1 MYGYFTLLHHQTLVF
16 VYTWDIWFHYGNNVV
31 IGTRLA
37 RRVSLEEQELHTL
50 PGHPSLPSVFS
61 GVRVTRSLVLCICFV
76 YRYLS
81 LCIFSFGHCVV
92 CPSVYGFWFPLWHL
106 NTDTKTISTLL
117 YINCERYVFHT
128 YSESFLC
135 PAKIGDPSIGG
146 SGRVFYIEILSATKT
161 KGWDEFSTAVAKE
174 WFDLGGI
181 PHLAKQWPNLVES
194 YEKFREV
201 CLYSFWLKLSSIF
214 NVVVGIKWKTKI
226 PQHQNMQ

>member
-1 MYGYFTLLHHQTLVF
+1 MYM
-16 VYTWDIWFHYGNNVV
+16 
-31 IGTRLA
+31 
-37 RRVSLEEQELHTL
+37 
-50 PGHPSLPSVFS
+50 
-61 GVRVTRSLVLCICFV
+61 LCISLFV
-76 YRYLS
+76 PLYFFFWP
-81 LCIFSFGHCVV
+81 LCCLSFGLRILIT
-92 CPSVYGFWFPLWHL
+92 SLWHL

-201 CLYSFWLKLSSIF
+201 CLYSF
-214 NVVVGIKWKTKI
+214 
-226 PQHQNMQ
+226 